1 MTCNIEKI
9 ESVSYSNVLFLI
21 WNVLDKNRTC
31 DLLLRRE
38 LLYPTELQ
46 GRKIM
51 SSIIALF
58 HKNKKA
64 RKKNRNRQH
73 NFCFYFII
81 LISHAVIVVHLTQPI
96 QS

>member
-1 MTCNIEKI
+1 MSE
-9 ESVSYSNVLFLI
+9 VQRMI

-46 GRKIM
+46 GRKII

-64 RKKNRNRQH
+64 CKKTEIVNTISV
-73 NFCFYFII
+73 FIS
-81 LISHAVIVVHLTQPI
+81 LF
-96 QS
+96 